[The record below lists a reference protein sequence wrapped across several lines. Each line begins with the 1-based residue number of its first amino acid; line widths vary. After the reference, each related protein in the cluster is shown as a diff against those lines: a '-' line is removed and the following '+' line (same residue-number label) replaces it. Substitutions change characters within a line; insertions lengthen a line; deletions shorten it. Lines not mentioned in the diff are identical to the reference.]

1 MSTCQKAARPLA
13 RCLKRSQA
21 SSHTTR
27 FIRTFTS
34 SSRTNEAVTEEA
46 VPLKPSFDPA
56 TVTNPSHEKKLM
68 KSGVLPIGSRR
79 RRAALKNSD
88 DIPFEQL
95 PYQCFQ
101 EARKVLA
108 ADRAEKMKM
117 IATERLRIS
126 KLVATDAAN
135 IKGGE
140 ETKERRLD
148 SMRRHL
154 EYLKIQADINDPLI
168 KKRFEDGE
176 GDMNKPIYRYL
187 ADKQWRKF
195 PRLIIAQRIEQFG
208 IVPDVLPHFEPTTE
222 VKMAFRDRNVQPGEF
237 IDSRVS
243 EVPARLKVQVFDK
256 GERLVTVAVID
267 SDVPLVDKDSFMSRC
282 HYLATNIRISP
293 TDTSLP
299 LSHATES
306 QLVLPWLPPF
316 AQKGSPYHRYSVF
329 VIQQK
334 PGQTF
339 NIADLK
345 KTVHRDKFN
354 LKSFVD
360 KYQVTPIGM
369 SIFRSIWDE
378 GTAGVMSR
386 AGIEGADIEFKRKKV
401 IALKPKQ
408 KARGWEARHSGG
420 KYLSLQR

>member
-1 MSTCQKAARPLA
+1 MPTCQKVVRPLA
-13 RCLKRSQA
+13 RCLQNTQA
-21 SSHTTR
+21 SSHPAR
-27 FIRTFTS
+27 VIRAFTS
-34 SSRTNEAVTEEA
+34 SSQTNEEA
-46 VPLKPSFDPA
+46 VAETVPFKPMFDPA
-56 TVTNPSHEKKLM
+56 TVTNPRHERKLM
-68 KSGVLPIGSRR
+68 KGGIIPIGSRR
-79 RRAALKNSD
+79 RRAALKSSD
-88 DIPFEQL
+88 NIPFEQL

-108 ADRAEKMKM
+108 ADREEKLKL

-126 KLVATDAAN
+126 NLVATDATN
-135 IKGGE
+135 VRGGE
-140 ETKERRLD
+140 ATKQKRLE

-154 EYLKIQADINDPLI
+154 EYLKIQADINDPMI

-187 ADKQWRKF
+187 ADKKWRQYQ
-195 PRLIIAQRIEQFG
+195 RLITVQRINQFG
-208 IVPDVLPHFEPTTE
+208 IVPDVLPFFEPTAD
-222 VKMAFRDRNVQPGEF
+222 VKMAFKKRNVQPGEF

-243 EVPARLKVQVFDK
+243 EVPARLNVQVFDK
-256 GERLVTVAVID
+256 GERLVTIVVLD

-282 HYLATNIRISP
+282 HYLATNIPLSP
-293 TDTSLP
+293 ADTSLP
-299 LSHATES
+299 LSKATEA

-329 VIQQK
+329 VIQQE
-334 PGQTF
+334 PGQTLDV
-339 NIADLK
+339 AELMEK
-345 KTVHRDKFN
+345 VKRDKFH

-360 KYQVTPIGM
+360 KHQIKPIGM
-369 SIFRSIWDE
+369 SIFRSLWDE

>member
-1 MSTCQKAARPLA
+1 MPTCQKVVRPLA
-13 RCLKRSQA
+13 RCLQNTQA
-21 SSHTTR
+21 SSHPAR
-27 FIRTFTS
+27 VIRAFTS
-34 SSRTNEAVTEEA
+34 SSQTNEEA
-46 VPLKPSFDPA
+46 VAETVPFKPMFDPA
-56 TVTNPSHEKKLM
+56 TVTNPRHERKLM
-68 KSGVLPIGSRR
+68 KGGIIPIGSRR
-79 RRAALKNSD
+79 RRAALKSSD
-88 DIPFEQL
+88 NIPFEQL

-108 ADRAEKMKM
+108 ADREEKLKL

-126 KLVATDAAN
+126 NLVATDATN
-135 IKGGE
+135 VRGGE
-140 ETKERRLD
+140 ATKQKRLE

-154 EYLKIQADINDPLI
+154 EYLKIQADINDPMI

-187 ADKQWRKF
+187 ADKKWRQYQ
-195 PRLIIAQRIEQFG
+195 RLITVQRINQFG
-208 IVPDVLPHFEPTTE
+208 IVPDVLPFFEPTAD
-222 VKMAFRDRNVQPGEF
+222 VKMAFKKRNVQPGEF

-243 EVPARLKVQVFDK
+243 EVPARLNVQVFDK
-256 GERLVTVAVID
+256 GERLVTIVVLD

-282 HYLATNIRISP
+282 HYLATNIPLSP
-293 TDTSLP
+293 ADTSLP
-299 LSHATES
+299 LSKATEA

-329 VIQQK
+329 VIQQE
-334 PGQTF
+334 PGQTLDV
-339 NIADLK
+339 AELK
-345 KTVHRDKFN
+345 EKVKRDKFH

-360 KYQVTPIGM
+360 KHQIKPIGM
-369 SIFRSIWDE
+369 SIFRSLWDE